1 MSTKHVVMAFIIVIL
16 WGLNFVTLK
25 IAVLSL
31 PPIFLAGLRFFLISF
46 PWIFFVKKPKVSN
59 KQFFSLPITLGVLQY
74 SLLYYGMSTG
84 LSVGLSAV
92 ILQTQSFFTVIM
104 SAFLIKEKPS
114 LNEIIG
120 LIIGMLGVIILLT
133 YNDGDFKLDAIFII
147 LAAAM
152 SWGVAN
158 IQLKNLGN
166 INMVSFL
173 IWISPLAAI
182 LLFIISFILEY
193 DSLLKIDF
201 SNIEIKVFLS
211 IFYTAYI
218 STVIGFTMWQYLLNK
233 YKSIQ
238 ITPYGLLVPVTGSI
252 FAYIILNEVLE
263 IYQIISGI
271 IIIIG
276 LMIISIKSIFVK

>member
-1 MSTKHVVMAFIIVIL
+1 MSTKHVVMAFSIVVL
-16 WGLNFVTLK
+16 WGLNFVALK
-25 IAVLSL
+25 ITVLSL

-84 LSVGLSAV
+84 LSAGLSAV

-104 SAFLIKEKPS
+104 SAFLIKEKFS
-114 LNEIIG
+114 LNEITG

-133 YNDGDFKLDAIFII
+133 YNDGDFKLEAIFII

-166 INMVSFL
+166 INMISFL
-173 IWISPLAAI
+173 IWISPLASI
-182 LLFIISFILEY
+182 LLLIISFILEF

-201 SNIEIKVFLS
+201 PNIEIKVFLS

-238 ITPYGLLVPVTGSI
+238 ITTYGLLVPVTGSI
-252 FAYIILNEVLE
+252 FGYIILNEVLE
-263 IYQIISGI
+263 IYQIISWI
-271 IIIIG
+271 KIIIG
-276 LMIISIKSIFVK
+276 LMVISMKGMFSR